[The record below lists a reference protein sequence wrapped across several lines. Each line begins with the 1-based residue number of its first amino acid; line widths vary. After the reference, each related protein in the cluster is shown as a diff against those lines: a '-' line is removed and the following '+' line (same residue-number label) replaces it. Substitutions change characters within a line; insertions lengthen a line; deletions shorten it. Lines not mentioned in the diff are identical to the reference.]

1 MSNLRI
7 TELDFDTIKG
17 NLKDFLKNYTDTDG
31 SPYFTD
37 FDFEGS
43 GMSILLDVL
52 AYNTHYNAY
61 LANMVVNE
69 MFLDSAV
76 KKASAISIAKHLGY
90 TPLSPRGARAK
101 ITFTVANPTNNPA
114 SLTLDKFTPFTTTI
128 DGASHTFVNLDPVT
142 INPVNGV
149 YTFTNVE
156 VVEGAPLQYVFSVYT
171 PGPSEKY
178 VIQNLNV
185 DTSTLRVSVQ
195 NSLSDTTT
203 TAYNLADDSLSIIDT
218 SKVYFLEQNPLEQFQ
233 IYFGDGVIGKKL
245 ARNNLVI
252 ATYLVTNGTLGN
264 VSGNI
269 IQEFACS
276 NTIGGG
282 TPDKVIVA
290 TVNSSG
296 GYAAETIDEIKFKAP
311 LFTSSQNRAV
321 SANDYKAIIEKNFP
335 LIESIATW
343 GGEQNTPP
351 MYGKVII
358 SLKPYDGYEITN
370 DIKNQIQNVLLANK
384 QVLTITPEFITPD
397 YLYINLTVNV
407 KYSTRTTALSTND
420 IKISVTNTILN
431 YFSLNLQK
439 FNYNFVFSQLMGN
452 IDNVNTSIIGNLI
465 TVNLQKRI
473 TPIIGKNNNYIDD
486 NTIKFKNGITPGTLE
501 STRFVV
507 TNSSNALIEAIIV
520 DVPNS
525 TVPNLKGTGTLKLI
539 DADTTTVL
547 NANYGSINYGTG
559 DVTITNLIFNG
570 YISTSYDVRLT
581 ALIQDSYLDINVD
594 KNEILLLD
602 DSTLDSAVNRKQ
614 GLTINVTAIN
624 E

>member
-101 ITFTVANPTNNPA
+101 ITFTVNNPTNNPA

-128 DGASHTFVNLDPVT
+128 DGLSHTFVNLDPVT

-149 YTFTNVE
+149 YTFTDVE
-156 VVEGAPLQYVFSVYT
+156 VVEGAPLQYIFSVYS

-185 DTSTLRVSVQ
+185 DTSTMRVSVQ

-203 TAYNLADDSLSIIDT
+203 TAYNLADDSLSIIDS

-233 IYFGDGVIGKKL
+233 IYFGDGIIGKKL

-252 ATYLVTNGTLGN
+252 VTYLVTNGTLGN

-358 SLKPYDGYEITN
+358 SLKPYNGYEITN

-420 IKISVTNTILN
+420 IKTSVTNTIIN

-473 TPIIGKNNNYIDD
+473 TPVIGINNNYIGD

-507 TNSSNALIEAIIV
+507 ANSSNALIEAIIV
-520 DVPNS
+520 DVPND
-525 TVPNLKGTGTLKLI
+525 TVPNLKGIGTLKLI
-539 DADTTTVL
+539 DADTTTLL
-547 NANYGSINYGTG
+547 NTNYGSINYGTG
-559 DVTITNLIFNG
+559 DVTITNLRFNG

>member
-43 GMSILLDVL
+43 GLSILLDVL

-76 KKASAISIAKHLGY
+76 KKASTISIAKHLGY

-101 ITFTVANPTNNPA
+101 LTFNVNAPTNNPT
-114 SLTLDKFTPFTTTI
+114 SLTLEKFTPFTTTI
-128 DGASHTFVNLDPVT
+128 DGSAYTFVNLYPVT

-149 YTFTNVE
+149 YTFTDIE

-171 PGPSEKY
+171 PGPAEKY

-185 DTSTLRVSVQ
+185 DTTTMQVTVQ
-195 NSLSDTTT
+195 NSLTDTTAT
-203 TAYNLADDSLSIIDT
+203 TYNLADDSLNINEE
-218 SKVYFLEQNPLEQFQ
+218 SKVYFLEQNPMEQFQ
-233 IYFGDGVIGKKL
+233 LYFGDGVIGKKL
-245 ARNNLVI
+245 LRNNLIIV
-252 ATYLVTNGTLGN
+252 TYLVTNGSLGN

-269 IQEFACS
+269 IQEFACPS
-276 NTIGGG
+276 TIGGG
-282 TPDKVIVA
+282 TPDAVIRA

-335 LIESIATW
+335 LIESIAVW
-343 GGEQNTPP
+343 GGEKNNPP
-351 MYGKVII
+351 KYGKVII
-358 SLKPYDGYEITN
+358 SLKPYDGYEVTT
-370 DIKNQIQNVLLANK
+370 DLKNQIQNTLLSNK

-397 YLYINLTVNV
+397 YVYINLTVNA
-407 KYSTRTTALSTND
+407 KYSTKATSLSSNDLQTLITNN
-420 IKISVTNTILN
+420 IKN
-431 YFSLNLQK
+431 YFSKNLQK
-439 FNYNFVFSQLMGN
+439 FNYNFIYSQLIGT
-452 IDNVNTSIIGNLI
+452 IDNTDDSIIGNLT

-473 TPIIGKNNNYIDD
+473 TPTIGQNNNYVGDSS
-486 NTIKFKNGITPGTLE
+486 IKFKNGLMPGTLE
-501 STRFVV
+501 STRFVT
-507 TNSSNALIEAIIV
+507 TNSSNALIESRIIDTPNDAI
-520 DVPNS
+520 PS
-525 TVPNLKGTGTLKLI
+525 LTGYGTIKLI
-539 DADTTTVL
+539 DADTTSVL
-547 NANYGSINYGTG
+547 NSNYGSINYVTG
-559 DVTITNLIFNG
+559 EVIITNLVYNG
-570 YISTSYDVRLT
+570 YISTSTDIRLT
-581 ALIQDSYLDINVD
+581 ATIQDSFLDINVD

-602 DSTLDSAVNRKQ
+602 DSTLDSMVNRMQ
-614 GLTINVTAIN
+614 GLTINITAIN

>member
-17 NLKDFLKNYTDTDG
+17 NLKNFLKNYTDTDG

-52 AYNTHYNAY
+52 SYNTHYNAY

-101 ITFTVANPTNNPA
+101 LSFVVTNPTNNPA
-114 SLTLDKFTPFTTTI
+114 SLTLEKFTPFTTAI
-128 DGASHTFVNLDPVT
+128 DGSTYTFVNLNPIT

-185 DTSTLRVSVQ
+185 DTSTLQVVVQ

-203 TAYNLADDSLSIIDT
+203 TAFNVADDSIDIKDT
-218 SKVYFLEQNPLEQFQ
+218 SAVYFLEQNPMEQFQ
-233 IYFGDGVIGKKL
+233 LYFGDGVIGKKL
-245 ARNNLVI
+245 LRNNVI
-252 ATYLVTNGTLGN
+252 IVTYLVTNGTLGN

-269 IQEFACS
+269 LQEFACTG
-276 NTIGGG
+276 TIGGG

-335 LIESIATW
+335 LIESISVW

-351 MYGKVII
+351 MYGKAII
-358 SLKPYDGYEITN
+358 SLKPYTGYEITS
-370 DIKNQIQNVLLANK
+370 DVKNQIQKVLLLNK

-397 YLYINLTVNV
+397 YLYINITVNV
-407 KYSTRTTALSTND
+407 KYSTRITSLSPDN
-420 IKISVTNTILN
+420 IKTLISSAITN
-431 YFSLNLQK
+431 YFSMNLQK
-439 FNYNFVFSQLMGN
+439 FNYNFVFSKLTGT
-452 IDNVNTSIIGNLI
+452 IDNVDTSIIGNLTTI
-465 TVNLQKRI
+465 KLQKRI
-473 TPIIGKNNNYIDD
+473 IPAIGIQNNYISD
-486 NTIKFKNGITPGTLE
+486 NTIKFKNGVTPGTLE

-507 TNSSNALIEAIIV
+507 ANSSNALVEVIIT
-520 DVPNS
+520 DVPNDA
-525 TVPNLKGTGTLKLI
+525 VPNLKGIGTLKLS

-547 NANYGSINYGTG
+547 NSNYGTINYGTG
-559 DVTITNLIFNG
+559 EVTITNLYFNG
-570 YISTSYDVRLT
+570 YISKSTDIRLT
-581 ALIQDSYLDINVD
+581 VAIQETYLDIHVD

-602 DSTLDSAVNRKQ
+602 DSTLDSAVNKMQ

>member
-61 LANMVVNE
+61 FANMVVNE

-101 ITFTVANPTNNPA
+101 LTFTVANPTNNPA
-114 SLTLDKFTPFTTTI
+114 SLTLEKFTPFTTAI
-128 DGASHTFVNLDPVT
+128 DGSSYTFVNLNPVT

-149 YTFTNVE
+149 YTFTNIE

-185 DTSTLRVSVQ
+185 DTSTLQVVVQ

-203 TAYNLADDSLSIIDT
+203 TAFNLADDSVSIIDT
-218 SKVYFLEQNPLEQFQ
+218 SAVYFLEQNPMEQFQ
-233 IYFGDGVIGKKL
+233 LYFGDGIVGKKL
-245 ARNNLVI
+245 LKNNLVI
-252 ATYLVTNGTLGN
+252 VTYLVTNGILGN

-269 IQEFACS
+269 VQEFSCS
-276 NTIGGG
+276 NSIGGG
-282 TPDKVIVA
+282 TPDRVIVA

-335 LIESIATW
+335 LIESIAVW

-351 MYGKVII
+351 MYGKAII
-358 SLKPYDGYEITN
+358 SLNPYNGYEITS
-370 DIKNQIQNVLLANK
+370 DVKSQIQSVLLSNK

-397 YLYINLTVNV
+397 YLYINITVNV
-407 KYSTRTTALSTND
+407 KYSTRITSLSPDN
-420 IKISVTNTILN
+420 IKTLISSAITN
-431 YFSLNLQK
+431 YFSMNLQK
-439 FNYNFVFSQLMGN
+439 FNYNFVFSKLTGT
-452 IDNVNTSIIGNLI
+452 IDNVDTSIIGNLTTI
-465 TVNLQKRI
+465 KLQKRI
-473 TPIIGKNNNYIDD
+473 VPTIGIQNNYISD
-486 NTIKFKNGITPGTLE
+486 NTIKFKNGVTPGTLE

-507 TNSSNALIEAIIV
+507 SNNSNALVEVIIT
-520 DVPNS
+520 DVPNDA
-525 TVPNLKGTGTLKLI
+525 VPNLKGIGTLKLS
-539 DADTTTVL
+539 DADTNTVL
-547 NANYGSINYGTG
+547 NSNYGTINYGTG
-559 DVTITNLIFNG
+559 EVTINNLYFNG
-570 YISTSYDVRLT
+570 YISKSTDIRLSV
-581 ALIQDSYLDINVD
+581 AIQETYLDIHVD

-602 DSTLDSAVNRKQ
+602 DSTLDSAVNRMQ

>member
-1 MSNLRI
+1 
-7 TELDFDTIKG
+7 
-17 NLKDFLKNYTDTDG
+17 
-31 SPYFTD
+31 
-37 FDFEGS
+37 
-43 GMSILLDVL
+43 
-52 AYNTHYNAY
+52 
-61 LANMVVNE
+61 
-69 MFLDSAV
+69 
-76 KKASAISIAKHLGY
+76 
-90 TPLSPRGARAK
+90 
-101 ITFTVANPTNNPA
+101 
-114 SLTLDKFTPFTTTI
+114 
-128 DGASHTFVNLDPVT
+128 VNLNPVT

-149 YTFTNVE
+149 YTFTNIE

-185 DTSTLRVSVQ
+185 DTSTLQVVVQ

-203 TAYNLADDSLSIIDT
+203 TAFNLADDSVSIIDT
-218 SKVYFLEQNPLEQFQ
+218 SAVYFLEQNPMEQFQ
-233 IYFGDGVIGKKL
+233 LYFGDGVVGKKL
-245 ARNNLVI
+245 LKNNLVI
-252 ATYLVTNGTLGN
+252 VTYLVTNGILGN

-269 IQEFACS
+269 VQEFSCS
-276 NTIGGG
+276 NSIGGG
-282 TPDKVIVA
+282 TPDRVIVA

-335 LIESIATW
+335 LIESIAVW

-351 MYGKVII
+351 MYGKAII
-358 SLKPYDGYEITN
+358 SLKPYNGYEITS
-370 DIKNQIQNVLLANK
+370 DVKSQIQSVLLSNK

-397 YLYINLTVNV
+397 YLYINITVNV
-407 KYSTRTTALSTND
+407 KYSTRITSLSPDN
-420 IKISVTNTILN
+420 IKTLISSAITN
-431 YFSLNLQK
+431 YFSMNLQK
-439 FNYNFVFSQLMGN
+439 FNYNFVFSKLTGT
-452 IDNVNTSIIGNLI
+452 IDNVDTSIIGNLTTI
-465 TVNLQKRI
+465 KLQKRI
-473 TPIIGKNNNYIDD
+473 VPTIGIQNNYTSD
-486 NTIKFKNGITPGTLE
+486 NTIKFKNGVTPGTLE

-507 TNSSNALIEAIIV
+507 TNSSNALVEAIIT
-520 DVPNS
+520 DVPNDA
-525 TVPNLKGTGTLKLI
+525 VPNLKGFGTLKLS

-547 NANYGSINYGTG
+547 NSNYGTINYGTG
-559 DVTITNLIFNG
+559 EVTINNLYFNG

-602 DSTLDSAVNRKQ
+602 DSTLDSAVNRMQ

>member
-101 ITFTVANPTNNPA
+101 ITFTVNNPTNNPA

-128 DGASHTFVNLDPVT
+128 DGLSHTFVNLDPVT

-149 YTFTNVE
+149 YTFTDVE
-156 VVEGAPLQYVFSVYT
+156 VVEGAPLQYIFSVYS

-185 DTSTLRVSVQ
+185 DTSTMRVSVQ

-203 TAYNLADDSLSIIDT
+203 TAYNLADDSLSIIDS

-233 IYFGDGVIGKKL
+233 IYFGDGIIGKKL

-252 ATYLVTNGTLGN
+252 VTYLVTNGTLGN

-358 SLKPYDGYEITN
+358 SLKPYNGYEITN

-420 IKISVTNTILN
+420 IKTSVTNTIIN

-473 TPIIGKNNNYIDD
+473 TPVIGINNNYIGD

-507 TNSSNALIEAIIV
+507 ANSSNALIEAIIV
-520 DVPNS
+520 DVPND
-525 TVPNLKGTGTLKLI
+525 TVPNLKGIGTLKLI
-539 DADTTTVL
+539 DADTTTLL
-547 NANYGSINYGTG
+547 NTNYGSINYGTG
-559 DVTITNLIFNG
+559 NVTITNLRFNG

>member
-101 ITFTVANPTNNPA
+101 ITFTVNNPTNNPA

-397 YLYINLTVNV
+397 YLYINLIVNV
-407 KYSTRTTALSTND
+407 KYSTRTTVLSTND
-420 IKISVTNTILN
+420 IKTSVTNTILN